1 MERSQDVVVL
11 GGGIA
16 GAALATVLARQGI
29 QVAMLDRDL
38 APVDRVRGEYAPPW
52 GVAELERLGLL
63 DCLLKAGG
71 IFAVRN
77 IPYDE
82 DNPGDAA
89 LPLARDLSKVLPGIA
104 GSFCMSHP
112 AMCSVLAQEALKHGA
127 VFLRG
132 VEDIVLQPGT
142 PPMVRFRHEQ
152 RERTW
157 HARLVIGADGR
168 NSQARRMAGI
178 PLVSDRPHHL
188 IGGMLVE
195 GVPEWPQDTQVI
207 GNEGNVFFLMFPQL
221 GDRVRL
227 YLCYDRADRGLYQGE
242 DRRQKVLQAFGALR
256 CLPHAAA
263 IARSRP
269 VGPFNAFSN
278 EDHWCDDPRAPG
290 VVLIGD
296 AAGYNDPISGQGLSL
311 AFRDVRLVGEAIAA
325 GRRDPAGF
333 EDYVLERR
341 ERMRRLRIAARLV
354 STLRAEFGP
363 SARRRRQVVARRV
376 AVDGMLSPGL
386 ATLLGPER
394 LPAEAFE
401 QNTIDALLAP

>member
-1 MERSQDVVVL
+1 MELLQDVVII

-16 GAALATVLARQGI
+16 GAALAAVLAREGI
-29 QVAMLDRDL
+29 QVAVLERDVT
-38 APVDRVRGEYAPPW
+38 PIDRVRGEYAPPW
-52 GVAELERLGLL
+52 GVAELKRLGLL
-63 DCLLKAGG
+63 DCLLRAGG
-71 IFAVRN
+71 TFAVRN

-82 DNPGDAA
+82 DSPGGAA
-89 LPLARDLSKVLPGIA
+89 VPLARDLSKVLPDIP

-112 AMCSVLAQEALKHGA
+112 AMCSALAEEAARRGA

-132 VEDIVLQPGT
+132 VENIELECGA
-142 PPMVRFRHEQ
+142 PPSVRFRHDGTK
-152 RERTW
+152 RIWR
-157 HARLVIGADGR
+157 ARLVIGADGR
-168 NSQARRMAGI
+168 NSAVRRMAGI
-178 PLVSDRPHHL
+178 SLVSDEPHHL

-221 GDRVRL
+221 GSRVRL
-227 YLCYDRADRGLYQGE
+227 YLCDDRVDRVLYQGE

-256 CLPHAAA
+256 CLPYAAA

-269 VGPFNAFSN
+269 IGPFNAFSN

-290 VVLIGD
+290 VLLIGD

-325 GRRDPAGF
+325 GHRDPVGF

-354 STLRAEFGP
+354 STLRAEFGAT
-363 SARRRRQVVARRV
+363 ARRRRQAVAHRV
-376 AVDGMLSPGL
+376 AVDKMLSPGL
-386 ATLLGPER
+386 ATLLGPEM

-401 QNTIDALLAP
+401 QDTIDALLAP